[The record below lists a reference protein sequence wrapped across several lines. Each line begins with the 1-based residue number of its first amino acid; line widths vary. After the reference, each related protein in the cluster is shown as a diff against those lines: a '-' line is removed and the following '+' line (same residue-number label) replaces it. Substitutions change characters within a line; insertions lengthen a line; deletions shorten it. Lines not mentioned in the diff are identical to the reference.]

1 VNRAV
6 LDRAIVACRI
16 LLVMTSSDAVSDL
29 RRATFFAAAEESQLR
44 GLAERAFRRRLRD
57 GQVLFTEGEPSDHL
71 FVVRSG
77 RIRIVARSLHGDE
90 LVLSVL
96 GPGEALGELS
106 VIDQG
111 SRSAT
116 AEALGDVELL
126 AVAAAD
132 VRALLESRPAL
143 LMAAAAEL
151 AGTVRRLTGSA
162 ADLVFLDLPRRLAK
176 LLLAE
181 AAPGPDGVL
190 RVDTGMSQ
198 SGLAARLG
206 VTRQTLNRA
215 LAGLIRRGWVEAQGP
230 QFVLRDPDALGRF
243 ADS

>member
-1 VNRAV
+1 
-6 LDRAIVACRI
+6 
-16 LLVMTSSDAVSDL
+16 MSPWDAVHDL
-29 RRATFFAAAEESQLR
+29 RRATFFAAAEEHRLQ
-44 GLAERAFRRRLRD
+44 GLAERSFPRRLRD
-57 GQVLFTEGEPSDHL
+57 GQILFTEGEPSEHL

-77 RIRIVARSLHGDE
+77 RIRIVARSPRGDE

-96 GPGEALGELS
+96 GPGEVLGELS

-111 SRSAT
+111 PRSAT

-132 VRALLESRPAL
+132 VRALLEAQPAL
-143 LMAAAAEL
+143 LLAAAAEL

-176 LLLAE
+176 LLLGE
-181 AAPGPDGVL
+181 ASAGPDGTL
-190 RVDTGMSQ
+190 RVDPGMSQ

-215 LAGLIRRGWVEAQGP
+215 LSGLTRRGWVEAQGAH
-230 QFVLRDPDALGRF
+230 FVLRDPDALRRF